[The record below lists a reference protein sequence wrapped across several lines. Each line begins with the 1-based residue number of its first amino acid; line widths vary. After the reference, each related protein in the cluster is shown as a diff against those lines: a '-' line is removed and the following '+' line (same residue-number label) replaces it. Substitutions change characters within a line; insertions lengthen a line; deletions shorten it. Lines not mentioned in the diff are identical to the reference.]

1 MKADTKQNATDK
13 RHTHTHKPNKTLK
26 MGSQKMVLACFF
38 FSSKILQLVLLLL
51 LFLLRGLVRLLLLVF
66 LLHFVSRLLQHTQSV
81 QERERERRE
90 RKRSGNQ
97 IHEQQHSERGNGE
110 TDKTRSG
117 EPKTIVWRSEPR
129 PQTSLVLLRFL
140 FWF

>member
-13 RHTHTHKPNKTLK
+13 RHTPHKPNKTLK

-51 LFLLRGLVRLLLLVF
+51 LFLLRGLVRLLLVF

-81 QERERERRE
+81 QEREREREERE
-90 RKRSGNQ
+90 SARETRSTN
-97 IHEQQHSERGNGE
+97 NNTVKGE
-110 TDKTRSG
+110 TGKQTKPAAES
-117 EPKTIVWRSEPR
+117 PR
-129 PQTSLVLLRFL
+129 R
-140 FWF
+140 